1 MKRLHRL
8 LISILAL
15 FFITGCSFY
24 EPNTSLMS
32 PPKLPGTKAELKE
45 SLSKYIPNNADL
57 LTPINS
63 EKNNPIMLVD
73 LDGDGKEEA
82 IVFYQSTV
90 KTELAKGIIL
100 KNNDGWEK
108 VASID
113 GGGAVLVDLQFTD
126 ITNDNRKEIIA
137 GFTYSEES
145 TERGLLIYDIFSE
158 ETPKLLL
165 DESYSHFLVDNF
177 DEKEAQEL
185 ILIKF
190 DKGKFN
196 TLLLY
201 GQEKD
206 TLVVRDRLELDP
218 YINGYYN
225 LISGKVSTTKN
236 GIMLDASIGA
246 HSATTYIIV
255 VEENRLQNMYS
266 QIAEKPLHD
275 TFKIAAVKSEDI
287 NFDGILEYGTLIE
300 PVLEKQ
306 LAYVDTPYITV
317 YYQIGENDQTEIID
331 KLFIQYQ
338 LQYKIS
344 IPLHWPAIKINQSDD
359 RKYTEILDAETN
371 DVLFDVYVT
380 NKYYDPNDEWTIL
393 AENNNFIYL
402 SKSADEETENLFQ
415 LLNENE

>member
-1 MKRLHRL
+1 
-8 LISILAL
+8 
-15 FFITGCSFY
+15 
-24 EPNTSLMS
+24 
-32 PPKLPGTKAELKE
+32 
-45 SLSKYIPNNADL
+45 
-57 LTPINS
+57 
-63 EKNNPIMLVD
+63 
-73 LDGDGKEEA
+73 
-82 IVFYQSTV
+82 
-90 KTELAKGIIL
+90 
-100 KNNDGWEK
+100 
-108 VASID
+108 
-113 GGGAVLVDLQFTD
+113 
-126 ITNDNRKEIIA
+126 
-137 GFTYSEES
+137 
-145 TERGLLIYDIFSE
+145 LLIYDIFSE

-206 TLVVRDRLELDP
+206 TFVVRDRLELDP

-359 RKYTEILDAETN
+359 RKYTEILDAGTN

>member
-1 MKRLHRL
+1 MKPLHRL

-32 PPKLPGTKAELKE
+32 PPKLPGKKAELKE

-73 LDGDGKEEA
+73 LDGDDKEEA
-82 IVFYQSTV
+82 IVFYQSNV

-108 VASID
+108 IASID

>member
-1 MKRLHRL
+1 MKPLHRL
-8 LISILAL
+8 LISILAI

-32 PPKLPGTKAELKE
+32 QPKLPGTKAELKE

-82 IVFYQSTV
+82 IVFYQSNV

-100 KNNDGWEK
+100 KNNNGWEK

-206 TLVVRDRLELDP
+206 TFVVRDRLELDP

-266 QIAEKPLHD
+266 QIAEKPLND

-344 IPLHWPAIKINQSDD
+344 IP
-359 RKYTEILDAETN
+359 
-371 DVLFDVYVT
+371 
-380 NKYYDPNDEWTIL
+380 
-393 AENNNFIYL
+393 
-402 SKSADEETENLFQ
+402 
-415 LLNENE
+415 

>member
-1 MKRLHRL
+1 
-8 LISILAL
+8 
-15 FFITGCSFY
+15 
-24 EPNTSLMS
+24 
-32 PPKLPGTKAELKE
+32 
-45 SLSKYIPNNADL
+45 
-57 LTPINS
+57 
-63 EKNNPIMLVD
+63 IMLVD

-82 IVFYQSTV
+82 IVFYQSNV

-100 KNNDGWEK
+100 KNNNGWEK

-196 TLLLY
+196 TLLLFRS
-201 GQEKD
+201 EKD
-206 TLVVRDRLELDP
+206 TFVVRDRLELDP

-266 QIAEKPLHD
+266 QIAEKPLND

-359 RKYTEILDAETN
+359 RKYTEILDAGTN

-380 NKYYDPNDEWTIL
+380 
-393 AENNNFIYL
+393 
-402 SKSADEETENLFQ
+402 
-415 LLNENE
+415 